1 MTFVDGIIPRTV
13 HIVISYYCY
22 LMFQNLGK
30 DPEPF
35 QQDFR
40 TVTAEQPETIGQSK
54 LGILTEGKRIITVD
68 LLVLASLDLLLFI
81 LKLFFL

>member
-1 MTFVDGIIPRTV
+1 MLSVIIV
-13 HIVISYYCY
+13 F

-40 TVTAEQPETIGQSK
+40 AVTAEQPETIGQSK
-54 LGILTEGKRIITVD
+54 QGILTKGNRIITVD
-68 LLVLASLDLLLFI
+68 LLVLTSLDLLLFK
-81 LKLFFL
+81 LKVFLL